1 MSLVVI
7 VVAPT
12 EAMIQTII
20 VLKATDYGK
29 ALDSIGPETFS
40 YIDPPY
46 PPLNDTAYFTHYT
59 ALRFGSSEELR
70 VDRNA
75 SSGDIVLQALIAVDR
90 GHIEKPYA
98 VGPLKVLN
106 SKLAQFFETG
116 SRE

>member
-90 GHIEKPYA
+90 GPYRETICRWTFEGLELEA
-98 VGPLKVLN
+98 GPALRDELP
-106 SKLAQFFETG
+106 
-116 SRE
+116 